1 MPFTYTTRTNRISK
15 IEFTGDP
22 QVANIAFS
30 DAGPTYSPTVIIFG
44 VPAATA
50 SSIAVN
56 FFFSGT
62 PRDISII
69 TKNAPTRKD
78 GNNFF
83 EAEYGDR
90 VDIS

>member
-1 MPFTYTTRTNRISK
+1 MAFTYTTRTNRISK

-30 DAGPTYSPTVIIFG
+30 DPGPTFSPTVIVFG

-62 PRDISII
+62 PRDINII
-69 TKNAPTRKD
+69 TESTPTKVGSNAY
-78 GNNFF
+78 F
-83 EAEYGDR
+83 EAKYGGR
-90 VDIS
+90 VAIS